1 MSAREE
7 FETGLDLFA
16 TADDAGALFG
26 VSGESGSGIGQGSI
40 LFDVGQL
47 DKFAT
52 SYYQAGAAM
61 QKEKDAKICDGIA
74 STLYEMSSSNT
85 AETGAEDC
93 AEAIRSQT

>member
-52 SYYQAGAAM
+52 SYYQAGLEAAAKVCDNM
-61 QKEKDAKICDGIA
+61 MYADRLTKEACAKYIRKLKD
-74 STLYEMSSSNT
+74 
-85 AETGAEDC
+85 
-93 AEAIRSQT
+93 EA